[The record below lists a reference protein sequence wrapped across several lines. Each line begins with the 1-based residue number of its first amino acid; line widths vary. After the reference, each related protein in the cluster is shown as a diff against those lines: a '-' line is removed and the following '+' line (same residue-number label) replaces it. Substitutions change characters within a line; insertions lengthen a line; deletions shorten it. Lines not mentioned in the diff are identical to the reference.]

1 MSVDFTTVTSLT
13 SQIKALQDQ
22 AAQATDPT
30 VKAILNS
37 QANVAASQLTAD
49 LQHMQAQSDASSN
62 LLSTMGLFA
71 TLTSVVGGAAP
82 SIIALLKP

>member
-1 MSVDFTTVTSLT
+1 MAIDFSTVTGLT
-13 SQIKALQDQ
+13 TQIKALQDQ
-22 AAQATDPT
+22 AAVTSDPT

-37 QANVAASQLTAD
+37 QGAVAAAQLTAE
-49 LQHMQAQSDASSN
+49 LTHMQAQSDASSN